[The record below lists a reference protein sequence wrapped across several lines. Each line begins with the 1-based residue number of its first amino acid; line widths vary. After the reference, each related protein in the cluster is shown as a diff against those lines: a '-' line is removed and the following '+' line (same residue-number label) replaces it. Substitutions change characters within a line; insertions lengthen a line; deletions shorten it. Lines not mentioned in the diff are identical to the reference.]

1 MITWTTPTLMLT
13 LKGVQLGD
21 NISAVVTVEQGGKK
35 YTFENPEMQIVG
47 CNTVLTVDM
56 TQEQTGGL
64 MPGIVK
70 VQVNWTDGYGHR
82 NATKIKSAQFGDNLM
97 KEVL

>member
-13 LKGVQLGD
+13 LKGVQLGE
-21 NISAVVTVEQGGKK
+21 NIQAVVTVMQGGKSL
-35 YTFENPEMQIVG
+35 TFENPTMQTVG

-56 TQEQTGGL
+56 TQEQTGELSPGL
-64 MPGIVK
+64 VK
-70 VQVNWTDGYGHR
+70 IQVNWVDGFGHR
-82 NATKIKSAQFGDNLM
+82 NATKIKTEQFGDNLV